1 VSCPLRVAALTGGKN
16 VASARFRVRQLIPVL
31 SSLGVEVHEFVP
43 PISKYPP
50 RWKWL
55 RPFWGIGALV
65 VRLPAVCKSH
75 FYDIVLFQR
84 ELISTFVTLEPLA
97 GRPRVLDV
105 DDAIF
110 IYRSG
115 KMAARLAG
123 LSNLVICG
131 NNFLAERFSNW
142 NTHTIVIP
150 TPVDIHRFKPL
161 CRGTTKRTVIG
172 WIGSSSNFKYLY
184 HIEGVLEEIVV
195 KFPNVY
201 IRVIADRK
209 PKFKGRLGDKLEW
222 IPWSPET
229 EVSALQDISVGIM
242 PLQNGEW
249 ERGKCSYKMLQY
261 MACGI
266 PVVVSPV
273 GMNKEVLSLG
283 NFGLSATTQQEWKD
297 ALIKL
302 LEMDPLEREKLGST
316 GRLIVEEHFSIEV
329 IAPRFAEAFKSLV
342 S

>member
-1 VSCPLRVAALTGGKN
+1 
-16 VASARFRVRQLIPVL
+16 
-31 SSLGVEVHEFVP
+31 
-43 PISKYPP
+43 
-50 RWKWL
+50 
-55 RPFWGIGALV
+55 
-65 VRLPAVCKSH
+65 
-75 FYDIVLFQR
+75 
-84 ELISTFVTLEPLA
+84 
-97 GRPRVLDV
+97 
-105 DDAIF
+105 
-110 IYRSG
+110 
-115 KMAARLAG
+115 
-123 LSNLVICG
+123 
-131 NNFLAERFSNW
+131 
-142 NTHTIVIP
+142 
-150 TPVDIHRFKPL
+150 
-161 CRGTTKRTVIG
+161 
-172 WIGSSSNFKYLY
+172 LY